1 MRLDDHPTVKKVRNG
16 KSPAAQIPRDE
27 SGAIK
32 ADWLRA
38 VCLEAGA
45 DDVGFVSVDRPELA
59 SQQLEISMRFP
70 RAKTL
75 ISIVARMNRGAVQS
89 HTRSIAN
96 HEFHE
101 AYDTVNEAGRHVV
114 RKLED
119 LGIPAV
125 NAIAAFPMEVQTF
138 PGKSWYIAHKPVAE
152 AAGLGKMGLHRNV
165 IHPEFG
171 NFIVLDTIVLEDRV
185 SEESKPLDYNP
196 CVDCKLCVA
205 ACPVE
210 AIGPDGSFNFSACY
224 THNYRDFLGGFLDWS
239 EELAAATSKQ
249 DFRDKVTPGETVALW
264 QSLSFKPNYKA
275 AYCVSVCPAGENVIA
290 PYIEDR
296 IAFADRYVKPLQEM
310 KETIY
315 VLEGSDAEKL
325 VPSRFPSKTPKRVR
339 WTVEASEIFSFLFN
353 LTLTFQRRKAG
364 HLDLTCHLLL
374 TGDAP
379 MEATLKVT
387 QRRLEIEFGKLGT
400 ADITITTSPETWM
413 SAFTKQFDLDA
424 ALQDEHIGL
433 NGPKD
438 LLQQFLACFPVYGDV
453 S

>member
-275 AYCVSVCPAGENVIA
+275 AYCVSVCRPGKMSSRPILKTAS
-290 PYIEDR
+290 
-296 IAFADRYVKPLQEM
+296 PL
-310 KETIY
+310 
-315 VLEGSDAEKL
+315 
-325 VPSRFPSKTPKRVR
+325 P
-339 WTVEASEIFSFLFN
+339 
-353 LTLTFQRRKAG
+353 
-364 HLDLTCHLLL
+364 
-374 TGDAP
+374 
-379 MEATLKVT
+379 
-387 QRRLEIEFGKLGT
+387 T
-400 ADITITTSPETWM
+400 AM
-413 SAFTKQFDLDA
+413 
-424 ALQDEHIGL
+424 
-433 NGPKD
+433 
-438 LLQQFLACFPVYGDV
+438 
-453 S
+453 